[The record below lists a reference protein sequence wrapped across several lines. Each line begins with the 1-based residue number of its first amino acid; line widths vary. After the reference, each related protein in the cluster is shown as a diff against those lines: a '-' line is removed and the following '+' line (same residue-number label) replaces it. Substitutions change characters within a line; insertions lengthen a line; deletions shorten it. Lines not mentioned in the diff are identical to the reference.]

1 MRQEIRYTRETG
13 YNMGQPYCDTVLF
26 AVRGPRKGRRSL
38 GRPTSA
44 AQEVV
49 NERNARKHFMR
60 VANANFEDG
69 RDIKVDLTFDEAS
82 VPATRKECKRLTDN
96 FLRRLKRAWKS
107 RGIDRELRYLYV
119 IEGSD
124 GKRFHVHLLMTGGMG
139 YVEIRSLWGM
149 ADVVNVRTL
158 QANQNGFEA
167 LSVYLTKQGK
177 LADGEHRWYGSRN
190 LVKPDYEERNAKIP
204 MDEVAELG
212 EYIQNELEV
221 GVGVIPTEERY
232 APIEERYPGYFCSEA
247 EAKYIEQFKEWV
259 ISIQLYRWDTPA
271 GEKEKKRR
279 RLEKRAIEER
289 KALIE
294 KFERRP

>member
-1 MRQEIRYTRETG
+1 MGREIRYTRETG

-139 YVEIRSLWGM
+139 YFEIRSLWGM

-177 LADGEHRWYGSRN
+177 LTDGEHRWYGSRN

-259 ISIQLYRWDTPA
+259 LSIQLYRWDTPA

>member
-1 MRQEIRYTRETG
+1 MGREIRYTRETG

-38 GRPTSA
+38 GKPTSA